1 MKTARFAACATLDA
15 ILRGR
20 RGLDD
25 LVEASDLDSR
35 DRAFARLL
43 AATTLRRLGQIDA
56 LIGGALATPLPP
68 RAHKVQDVL
77 RLGVAQLLFLD
88 TPPHAAVDTAVDL
101 ARTLGLNAH
110 VKLVNAVLR
119 RLAREGRDQLAGQ
132 DAARLNT
139 PDWLWD
145 SWCAA
150 YGEDTARRIAAA
162 HLAEAPLDITARDDA
177 PSLAAALEAEILPT
191 GTLRRSTGG
200 AVETLPGFAEGSWWV
215 QDMAAAL
222 PARLFGPL
230 AGRTI
235 ADLCAAPGGKTLQ
248 LAAAGASVWALD
260 RSEARLDRL
269 RQNLERV
276 RLTAEVIVADAAD
289 WQPPH
294 PLDGVLLDAP
304 CSATGTTRRH
314 PDAPW
319 TKGPGDVA
327 KLAAAQ
333 DRLLHA
339 AVDMVA
345 PGGLIVFCTC
355 SLQPEEGPAR
365 VDALLTAGAPVV
377 RRPIHPDEIGGL
389 TPLITADGDL
399 RSLPCHLAEK
409 GGMDGFFAARLEK
422 R

>member
-1 MKTARFAACATLDA
+1 MKTARFTAFSTLDA

-25 LVEASDLDSR
+25 LVDASDLDGR

-88 TPPHAAVDTAVDL
+88 TPPHAAVDTAVEL
-101 ARTLGLNAH
+101 ARSLGLHAH

-119 RLAREGRDQLAGQ
+119 RLAREGRDQLAAQ

-177 PSLAAALEAEILPT
+177 LSLAAPLEAEILPT
-191 GTLRRSTGG
+191 GTLRRPAGG
-200 AVETLPGFAEGSWWV
+200 AVDTLPGFAEGAWWV

-230 AGRTI
+230 AGRRI

-260 RSEARLDRL
+260 RSAARLDRL
-269 RQNLERV
+269 RQNLDRV
-276 RLTAEVIVADAAD
+276 RLSAEVVAADATD

-304 CSATGTTRRH
+304 CSATGTARRH

-333 DRLLHA
+333 DRLLRA
-339 AVDMVA
+339 AVAMVA

-365 VDALLTAGAPVV
+365 VEALLAAGAPVV
-377 RRPIHPDEIGGL
+377 RRPILAHEVGGL
-389 TPLITADGDL
+389 TELITADGDL